1 MKRIE
6 ERARELVISGGD
18 SPIDLQGSDHALDV
32 VALAI
37 DAPVPL
43 DFGFTRR
50 FGRNAG
56 ADACVM
62 QAGADGFSVVAFGAF
77 CLTLAFTGAR
87 ISEALALTAERLD
100 ASNEAIVFETLK
112 QRRRGVFRA
121 VPIPRRLLCFIMD
134 TAHSL
139 KSNATTDRLWPWGRT
154 NAWKQVKRVMKAAG
168 LSDALCK
175 PKALRHGFAIDA
187 GQNGVPLNIVQ
198 RWLGH
203 ARIETT
209 AIYAGAIGEEK
220 RNLARRMWKS
230 VEGVFRDS

>member
-1 MKRIE
+1 MTQTLFDRTGNRKYLV
-6 ERARELVISGGD
+6 ARERQSFVAAAVAEGG
-18 SPIDLQGSDHALDV
+18 
-32 VALAI
+32 AI
-37 DAPVPL
+37 
-43 DFGFTRR
+43 
-50 FGRNAG
+50 
-56 ADACVM
+56 
-62 QAGADGFSVVAFGAF
+62 GAF

-87 ISEALALTAERLD
+87 ISEALALTAERID

-121 VPIPRRLLCFIMD
+121 VPIPHQLLGFITD
-134 TAHSL
+134 TRHSL
-139 KSNATTDRLWPWGRT
+139 RSRATTDRLWPWGRT

-168 LSDALCK
+168 ISDALCK

-209 AIYAGAIGEEK
+209 AIYAGAIGDEE
-220 RNLARRMWKS
+220 RNLARRAWSLLELAIPK
-230 VEGVFRDS
+230 